1 MLDPASKLL
10 AKGGGIALGDTTA
23 ADGTRIAY
31 DAWGRRDIEP
41 VLLIQGLGTDA
52 RGWALQ
58 RMALGRRYR
67 CYAVDNRGVGRS
79 GRPPGPYDLE
89 VMAEDALA
97 VLDAE
102 GVGRAHVIGAS
113 MGGVLAQII
122 AVRHP
127 ERVRSLV
134 LACTSCRHHPW
145 RRELFEEWI
154 DAVEHAGIHALR
166 ADALQWLVGPRFR
179 ARFGVWVNL
188 LARLVLNSDPAAFA
202 AQTRAILDGDDDL
215 RFELC
220 DVAAPVLVITGSQD
234 TLTPIGDAEEL
245 AELIP
250 DARLV
255 ELRGAAHGLMVEAPN
270 AFNSAIRGF
279 LDEVSAA
286 SQPTQL
292 TG

>member
-1 MLDPASKLL
+1 M
-10 AKGGGIALGDTTA
+10 GDTTA

-31 DAWGRRDIEP
+31 DAWGKRSGEP

-58 RMALGRRYR
+58 RMALGRRYH
-67 CYAVDNRGVGRS
+67 CFAVDNRGVGRS

-89 VMAEDALA
+89 TMADDSVR

-113 MGGVLAQII
+113 MGGVIAQII

-154 DAVEHAGIHALR
+154 AAVEQAGIHALR

-202 AQTRAILDGDDDL
+202 AQTRAILNGNDDL
-215 RFELC
+215 RFELVY
-220 DVAAPVLVITGSQD
+220 VAAPTLVITGSQD

-250 DARLV
+250 NARLV
-255 ELRGAAHGLMVEAPN
+255 ELRGAAHGLMVESPN
-270 AFNSAIRGF
+270 AFNGAVRAF
-279 LDEVSAA
+279 LDEVSDAA
-286 SQPTQL
+286 QPNQL